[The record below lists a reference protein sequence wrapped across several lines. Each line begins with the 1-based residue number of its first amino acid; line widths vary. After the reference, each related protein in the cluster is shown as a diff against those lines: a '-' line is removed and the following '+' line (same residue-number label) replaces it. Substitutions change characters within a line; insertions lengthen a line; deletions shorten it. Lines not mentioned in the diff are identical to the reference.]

1 MGISDRLGNLRQ
13 LLPGAGKPSEEERLL
28 QLYWNRAGLK
38 KEFSRLQDERYAL
51 LEKLKKQESAALRV
65 QEQVEQLEE
74 HLGDPAMGPQS
85 LVYFQLKAL
94 WRQCGSKL
102 ALFADEL
109 RTQQESRER
118 RVQLTEFDQN
128 KQRQL
133 DSVDGRLLEAQSAA
147 ATLENQFNT
156 LENKQRA
163 LRGFWNYFKR
173 RKLAGQLMEKRAQL
187 DAALTVLTDISDE
200 RAQVEGI
207 PTPEFPGISTSGR
220 RMVNTSTIAY
230 AQQLVSQLTQ
240 GGLALLARETTA
252 KRIFDVHYGSR
263 EQCAKLMAIS
273 AQALAWLAQ
282 DQMDLEALKARTDA
296 LRSAAVYRNDMDTIP
311 LTDSIGVLPVP
322 SAFVSDLDAGNR
334 SGINVLVDDYWD
346 LYKALLQ

>member
-1 MGISDRLGNLRQ
+1 MGISDRFGNLRQ
-13 LLPGAGKPSEEERLL
+13 LLPGASKPSEEERLL

-51 LEKLKKQESAALRV
+51 LEKLKKQESAAQRV
-65 QEQVEQLEE
+65 QEQIEQLEE

-94 WRQCGSKL
+94 WRQCETRL

-118 RVQLTEFDQN
+118 RVQLTQFDQN

-133 DSVDGRLLEAQSAA
+133 ESVDGRLMDAQSAA
-147 ATLENQFNT
+147 ATLENQFNS
-156 LENKQRA
+156 LENKRRA

-173 RKLAGQLMEKRAQL
+173 RQLDAQLAEKRAQL
-187 DAALTVLTDISDE
+187 DAALSVVNDISEE
-200 RAQVEGI
+200 RAQVDA
-207 PTPEFPGISTSGR
+207 TAAPEFPGISTDGR

-263 EQCAKLMAIS
+263 EQCAKLMSIS

-282 DQMDLEALKARTDA
+282 DQMDLEALKARTEA
-296 LRSAAVYRNDMDTIP
+296 LRAAVVYRNDMDTIP
-311 LTDSIGVLPVP
+311 LTDSIGTLPIP
-322 SAFVSDLDAGNR
+322 AAFVSDLDAGNR

-346 LYKALLQ
+346 LYKSLLQ